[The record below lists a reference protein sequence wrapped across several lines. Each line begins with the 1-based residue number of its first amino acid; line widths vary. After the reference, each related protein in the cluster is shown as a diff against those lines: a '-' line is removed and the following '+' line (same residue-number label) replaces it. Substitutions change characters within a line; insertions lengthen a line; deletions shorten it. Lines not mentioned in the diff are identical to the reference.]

1 MVDVKNVQDAL
12 QKITEKVKKIDNT
25 GVSDMKQML
34 QETTVKIE
42 EIKDSIGKNNNSS
55 TNTVLTGSNL
65 ETQSTKPLAK
75 RDHSDRPETESS
87 ETESENDDV
96 STCEQDGKFTKRRN
110 RNKQNDHK
118 AHSKHQY
125 QPSSTTP
132 DIWQPNAGVNNS
144 QFSYPTSYG
153 VGSRNK
159 YDVASSFGTSK
170 ANDQVP
176 YILIHLTFDD
186 K

>member
-55 TNTVLTGSNL
+55 TNTVLTVSNL

-75 RDHSDRPETESS
+75 RDRSDRPETESS

-96 STCEQDGKFTKRRN
+96 SACEQDRKLTKRRN
-110 RNKQNDHK
+110 RSKQNDHK

-153 VGSRNK
+153 VGNRNK